1 MFEINQLKYKNI
13 LEIEHLIINHP
24 ITCIIGPSGS
34 GKSTLLRHLNGL
46 LRQDS
51 GSLLYHGENI
61 SQMDSVQLR
70 RRVVM
75 LGQTPV
81 IYEGTIEDNLQIGLE
96 FSQKPF
102 ASEKVLLNC
111 LKSVGLNKNLKE
123 SCNTLS
129 GGEKQRLCL
138 ARVLLMDAETYLMDE
153 PSSSLDKETE
163 AFIIDHLVQFVTE
176 KGKGLILVTHSE
188 SIASKFPNSII
199 PIVNGK
205 VRSELHE

>member
-1 MFEINQLKYKNI
+1 MFEIVQLKYRNI

-34 GKSTLLRHLNGL
+34 GKSTLLKHLNGL

-51 GSLLYHGENI
+51 GHILYCGEDI
-61 SQMDSVQLR
+61 SKMDIVQLR

-81 IYEGTIEDNLQIGLE
+81 IYEGDIKDNLQIGLE

-102 ASEKVLLNC
+102 ATEKELLNC
-111 LKSVGLNKNLKE
+111 LKSVGLNKNLEE

-138 ARVLLMDAETYLMDE
+138 ARVLLMDADTYLMDE

-176 KGKGLILVTHSE
+176 KGKQLILVTHSE
-188 SIASKFPNSII
+188 SIASIFPNSII
-199 PIVNGK
+199 RIENGK
-205 VRSELHE
+205 VGSELHE

>member
-81 IYEGTIEDNLQIGLE
+81 IYEGNIEDNLQIGLE

-102 ASEKVLLNC
+102 VSEKVLLNC

-176 KGKGLILVTHSE
+176 KGKQLILVTHSE

-199 PIVNGK
+199 RIENGK
-205 VRSELHE
+205 VGSELHE

>member
-176 KGKGLILVTHSE
+176 KGKQLILVTHSE
-188 SIASKFPNSII
+188 SIASKFQNSII
-199 PIVNGK
+199 RIENGK
-205 VRSELHE
+205 VGSELHE